1 MHGPLLVSIKEV
13 LLIIL
18 VGGPDFFLGVLPLTS
33 HRERKGGMIYLPHLN
48 CGKKG
53 FL

>member
-33 HRERKGGMIYLPHLN
+33 PERGREG
-48 CGKKG
+48 
-53 FL
+53 